1 MLLHLSGCLMRY
13 STKSWAHV
21 PAGILSRWE
30 ESTLKDLGSG
40 QLEAHRWYAELKPE
54 GGLGGG
60 RSCAVGSFFSFT
72 FILWNYVLSTKL
84 GKEVNSNKRG
94 LECTCFPCQVLEKR
108 YSLHWASGNRALAGD
123 VISRSTVSV
132 CFTSIICEGS
142 TDLNLLW
149 FLPWDTFSL
158 VWCPVQALQGFK
170 VCLKKRKNGICKRH
184 ASLWHV
190 SVTPLAVMPLLYCHS
205 CLRKF
210 GSDVFINLTD
220 KMKFLSLCWQRWQ
233 LIDG

>member
-1 MLLHLSGCLMRY
+1 M
-13 STKSWAHV
+13 
-21 PAGILSRWE
+21 
-30 ESTLKDLGSG
+30 
-40 QLEAHRWYAELKPE
+40 
-54 GGLGGG
+54 
-60 RSCAVGSFFSFT
+60 
-72 FILWNYVLSTKL
+72 LSTKL

-108 YSLHWASGNRALAGD
+108 YSPLWASGNRALAGD

-158 VWCPVQALQGFK
+158 VWCPVQPYKALK
-170 VCLKKRKNGICKRH
+170 EEEKKGIYKLH

-190 SVTPLAVMPLLYCHS
+190 SVIPLAVMPPLYFLS
-205 CLRKF
+205 CLRKC
-210 GSDVFINLTD
+210 GSDMFISLAD
-220 KMKFLSLCWQRWQ
+220 KMTCLSLHWQRWQ
-233 LIDG
+233 QSVAGMTYFL

>member
-1 MLLHLSGCLMRY
+1 MQGPNLREGWVLVEAVL
-13 STKSWAHV
+13 W
-21 PAGILSRWE
+21 SRFF
-30 ESTLKDLGSG
+30 
-40 QLEAHRWYAELKPE
+40 
-54 GGLGGG
+54 
-60 RSCAVGSFFSFT
+60 FFSFT

-94 LECTCFPCQVLEKR
+94 LECTCFPCQVLEKG
-108 YSLHWASGNRALAGD
+108 YSLHWASGNWALAGD

-170 VCLKKRKNGICKRH
+170 VVLEKGERRAYKNLMLLCGMFLWFHQQQCRLLNVVH
-184 ASLWHV
+184 ASGDL
-190 SVTPLAVMPLLYCHS
+190 
-205 CLRKF
+205 
-210 GSDVFINLTD
+210 DLT
-220 KMKFLSLCWQRWQ
+220 C
-233 LIDG
+233 